1 MARRPRPLKTP
12 NGPERTDLPYEFEIC
27 EYLGIH
33 VDPSVPCPEFY
44 FTIFTEHPENL
55 REFPLK
61 TYRLAS
67 KHVIDAPSIKYRLH
81 PFGRT
86 WFEYLI
92 GLPYRQR
99 VDITVRLIGSNT
111 NEPLPQQ

>member
-1 MARRPRPLKTP
+1 MSRRPRPIETP

-27 EYLGIH
+27 GFLDEI
-33 VDPSVPCPEFY
+33 DRIACPIFE
-44 FTIFTEHPENL
+44 FTIWTEHPETKSL
-55 REFPLK
+55 PSSIGRSWE
-61 TYRLAS
+61 LANG
-67 KHVIDAPSIKYRLH
+67 HVIDRIVYRFY

-86 WFEYLI
+86 WIDYIL

-111 NEPLPQQ
+111 NEPIPQQ